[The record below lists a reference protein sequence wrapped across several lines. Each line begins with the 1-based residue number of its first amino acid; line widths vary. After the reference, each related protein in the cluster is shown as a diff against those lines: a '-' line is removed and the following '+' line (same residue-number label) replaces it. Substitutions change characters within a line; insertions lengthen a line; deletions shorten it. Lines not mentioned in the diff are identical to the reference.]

1 MTPWRFSFLEGKLL
15 RLHEKKF
22 SFGLVVVIVAKVLRE
37 LRLVNH
43 LLQVVLHQRALLV
56 APVVG
61 LVLVGL
67 QGDERIVVG
76 IAERAPGN
84 KPIGLC
90 LPDLFTVFST
100 HLKILHLP
108 CILVKYRKWLPY
120 LSQVIFFT

>member
-1 MTPWRFSFLEGKLL
+1 M

-22 SFGLVVVIVAKVLRE
+22 SFGLVAVVVAKVLRE

-76 IAERAPGN
+76 IAEGAPGN
-84 KPIGLC
+84 KSIGLFY
-90 LPDLFTVFST
+90 PISS
-100 HLKILHLP
+100 P
-108 CILVKYRKWLPY
+108 
-120 LSQVIFFT
+120 FFPPT